1 MNTKETT
8 RQRTGRSKR
17 KRARQDVVYTQPGP
31 FNRNRFLLHLLSIIA
46 VVLALTFGLSL
57 FFTVK
62 HVEVYGADKYT
73 PWQIREAS
81 GLKDGEN
88 LLGISEARISSLI
101 EDNLTYVNKVRVK
114 IKLPDTVCI
123 HVEELEVVYAIAAN
137 DGQWWLI
144 RADGRVVDST
154 NAAEAERYT
163 KLSGVTLTD
172 PQIGEMALATE
183 LVPDST
189 DPDAET
195 VPVTVTG
202 AERLRALISVMGHLE
217 SNSIIGQIS
226 EIDADNLNDLQ
237 LWYGDRFQVLLGD
250 TKDLGYKISA
260 MKAAVDQMSQYQSGI
275 LDVSF
280 TVDTGDGEPKVIHT
294 PFA

>member
-1 MNTKETT
+1 M
-8 RQRTGRSKR
+8 
-17 KRARQDVVYTQPGP
+17 GP
-31 FNRNRFLLHLLSIIA
+31 FLGHIDGKNCKKIPTAFGGGDCRCSLNLVLLSVGL
-46 VVLALTFGLSL
+46 VVLAEAFGVVGHGVDVAVGIKAVVAQLDNGNG
-57 FFTVK
+57 
-62 HVEVYGADKYT
+62 HIGAVVGHT
-73 PWQIREAS
+73 
-81 GLKDGEN
+81 
-88 LLGISEARISSLI
+88 
-101 EDNLTYVNKVRVK
+101 
-114 IKLPDTVCI
+114 
-123 HVEELEVVYAIAAN
+123 LEVIEEVVEDLDQIQL
-137 DGQWWLI
+137 DGFEP
-144 RADGRVVDST
+144 DEDT

>member
-8 RQRTGRSKR
+8 RQRTGRDKR
-17 KRARQDVVYTQPGP
+17 KRTRQDVVYTQPGP

-101 EDNLTYVNKVRVK
+101 EDNLTYVDKVRVK

-123 HVEELEVVYAIAAN
+123 HVEELEVVYSIASS

-163 KLSGVTLTD
+163 KLSGVTLAD
-172 PQIGEMALATE
+172 PKIGEMAVATE
-183 LVPDST
+183 AVPDTT

-202 AERLRALISVMGHLE
+202 AQRLRAATSLMEHLE

-226 EIDADNLNDLQ
+226 QIDVDNLNDLQ